1 VDLKAQV
8 SQTIDRYELLP
19 VGDTVVVGVSGGVD
33 SLCLLALLCELA
45 PAYGVTLHVGHLNH
59 LLRPEAAGEAITVR
73 SLCEHWSLPCSVGAL
88 DVRSLASTEKLT
100 LEEAARLG
108 RYRYLGGLARQVGA
122 TSVAV
127 GHHADDQAE
136 TVVMHLLRGAGLA
149 GLRGMRPLAL
159 LDEGQSDRDQEAP
172 GASHRIRL
180 IRPLLSITRA
190 QLEAYASERGFA
202 PAIDALNNDR
212 RYLRN
217 RVRHELLPVLQT
229 YNPQI
234 RASLCRTAEALAG
247 DFELL
252 QSAVEEAWDR
262 TVRQSDSARVVFHRR
277 RLWAETQASQRAL
290 IRQGVQVLR
299 GSTKELSWKQVAGAV
314 EIVRNGSVGAQAE
327 MPGGL
332 VLTMGYDDVVL
343 ARGIA
348 PWTAASLP
356 RIQCELTLTVP
367 GAQTLPDSEW
377 RVVSELLSRSS
388 PPVDYRQRVGPY
400 HAWLDADRLEGPVRM
415 RPRRS
420 GDLLRPVGMGGSQT
434 VKELMIN
441 CKVPA
446 HERSTVPI
454 LVSGRD
460 ELVWVAG
467 LRIDGRFTV
476 GEETTHVLHVWFEPC
491 SPGEEGR

>member
-277 RLWAETQASQRAL
+277 RLWAETQASDTTGRA
-290 IRQGVQVLR
+290 IP
-299 GSTKELSWKQVAGAV
+299 
-314 EIVRNGSVGAQAE
+314 
-327 MPGGL
+327 PGL
-332 VLTMGYDDVVL
+332 HK
-343 ARGIA
+343 
-348 PWTAASLP
+348 
-356 RIQCELTLTVP
+356 
-367 GAQTLPDSEW
+367 
-377 RVVSELLSRSS
+377 RVVVEAGGRRGRDRAQRERGRAGRDARRSGAHHGLRRCRAGSRDCSLDRGQS
-388 PPVDYRQRVGPY
+388 ASDPVRV
-400 HAWLDADRLEGPVRM
+400 DADRAR
-415 RPRRS
+415 RPNAAR
-420 GDLLRPVGMGGSQT
+420 
-434 VKELMIN
+434 
-441 CKVPA
+441 
-446 HERSTVPI
+446 
-454 LVSGRD
+454 
-460 ELVWVAG
+460 
-467 LRIDGRFTV
+467 
-476 GEETTHVLHVWFEPC
+476 
-491 SPGEEGR
+491 